1 MSADGLRGADSNSLL
16 AEAKCSAL
24 RLRNIG
30 VSGSDVGLCG
40 FMWVAAVKTWF
51 STHLNPLK
59 TA

>member
-1 MSADGLRGADSNSLL
+1 MSAGGHGGADSNSLL
-16 AEAKCSAL
+16 AEQCSAL

-30 VSGSDVGLCG
+30 VSGSDVVLCG

-59 TA
+59 PT